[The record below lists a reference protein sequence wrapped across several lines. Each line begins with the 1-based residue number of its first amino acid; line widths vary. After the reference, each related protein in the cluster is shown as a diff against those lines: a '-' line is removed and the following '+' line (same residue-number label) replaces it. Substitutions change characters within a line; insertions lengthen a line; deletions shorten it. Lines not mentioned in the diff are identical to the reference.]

1 MLDEMVIAGNEVEEE
16 DDDMDRKVVVISEQ
30 PVDQEEVERDEN
42 NMDMTENLLSIPE
55 YSQEE
60 EMEEG
65 EVKTSELGKAVKVV
79 PYQIKVCDSN
89 GQTLQLLNN
98 SQFTLKSLPQSL
110 NLIQN
115 GKQQTIL
122 LLANNDDEENIHLEF
137 DNSGVEQQQ
146 QKQSPAKSMPVV
158 AE

>member
-1 MLDEMVIAGNEVEEE
+1 MVIAGNEVED

-30 PVDQEEVERDEN
+30 PVDQEEEVDGN
-42 NMDMTENLLSIPE
+42 NMELTENMLSIPE

-65 EVKTSELGKAVKVV
+65 DAETSELGKAVKVV
-79 PYQIKVCDSN
+79 PYQIKVCDAN

-137 DNSGVEQQQ
+137 DNSGIEQQQ
-146 QKQSPAKSMPVV
+146 QKPSPAKSMPVV